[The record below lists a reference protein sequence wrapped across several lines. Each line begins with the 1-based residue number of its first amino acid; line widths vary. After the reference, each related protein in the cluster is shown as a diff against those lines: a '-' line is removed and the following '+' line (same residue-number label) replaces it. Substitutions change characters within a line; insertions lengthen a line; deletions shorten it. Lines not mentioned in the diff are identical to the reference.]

1 MLKEILA
8 ISGKPGLYKLIS
20 QGRNSRLIVEEIT
33 PAKKR
38 ISIQA
43 TEHVI
48 SLGDIAMY
56 RQDTEEPLTNIL
68 ATIYAKEDGKI
79 ISMDAKKASSAEL
92 EQFFADI
99 LPDFDRERV
108 YASDIKKLIIW
119 YNLLVV
125 AGYTDFASPVW
136 EESAAA
142 EADPA
147 K

>member
-56 RQDTEEPLTNIL
+56 RQDAEEPLVNIL
-68 ATIYAKEDGKI
+68 ATIYTNEAGKAVSI
-79 ISMDAKKASSAEL
+79 DAKKASNAEL
-92 EQFFADI
+92 EEFFAGV

-108 YASDIKKLIIW
+108 YASDIKKLLIW
-119 YNLLVV
+119 YNLLLA
-125 AGYTDFASPVW
+125 AGYTDFASSV

-142 EADPA
+142 QAEVAE
-147 K
+147 

>member
-20 QGRNSRLIVEEIT
+20 QGSNSRLIVEEIT

-56 RQDTEEPLTNIL
+56 RHESEEPLTNIL
-68 ATIYAKEDGKI
+68 ATIYANEGGKT

-92 EQFFADI
+92 EKFFAGV

-125 AGYTDFASPVW
+125 AGYTDFVASV
-136 EESAAA
+136 EESATA

>member
-56 RQDTEEPLTNIL
+56 RQDAEEPLVNIL
-68 ATIYAKEDGKI
+68 ATIYTNEAGKAVSI
-79 ISMDAKKASSAEL
+79 DAKKASNAEL
-92 EQFFADI
+92 EEFFAGV

-119 YNLLVV
+119 YNLLLA
-125 AGYTDFASPVW
+125 AGYTDFASSV

-142 EADPA
+142 QAEVAE
-147 K
+147 